1 VSTKHEKG
9 PFRWVIKNGEE
20 TQTLQDMKENYE
32 KAKGKKMNAEQLVEA
47 LRKDVED
54 QKKKIVKEIDEIKD
68 LHNSLKKIAL
78 HGNPLST
85 PEYIRMLIENEKNE
99 RQEGYEERIR
109 NLKELLKLAKMTD
122 NIVDD
127 AEIFLLMA
135 NKIVE
140 DKDGLD

>member
-1 VSTKHEKG
+1 
-9 PFRWVIKNGEE
+9 
-20 TQTLQDMKENYE
+20 MKENYE